1 MNTLSPSAAL
11 FLANVERIQQRLAH
25 ANNEISSG
33 KRINVASDEPDQI
46 ASLLQLRADLQ
57 RNTQIQA
64 NLVLA
69 STDVTT
75 ADNTLSAA
83 ASLLDLAIRLG
94 AQGANDTQTAST
106 RNAIAQQL
114 EALQAQMV
122 GFSQTQVLGR
132 YIFSGDQD
140 GSAAY
145 QLKLLP
151 PPDPANPPAPPV
163 DPATVTGVEKLSSFA
178 ATRQV
183 EDPAGGSFA
192 VSKTAQEI
200 FDSTNADG
208 TPAADNVF
216 AALNS
221 LRLALLTNSQSGIT
235 KAVDSLHA
243 ASAHLNDMLAFYG
256 TVANRITAANTFA
269 ESYGIQL
276 QTEISHTEDADAASA
291 ALEQAQAN
299 IQLQA
304 AFQMQGRMPTQ
315 TLFDFL
321 A

>member
-11 FLANVERIQQRLAH
+11 FLAHIERIQTRLAH
-25 ANNEISSG
+25 ANQEISSG

-46 ASLLQLRADLQ
+46 ANLLQLRADLQ

-69 STDVTT
+69 TTDVTT
-75 ADNTLSAA
+75 ADNTLSGAS
-83 ASLLDLAIRLG
+83 SLLDQAIRLG
-94 AQGANDTQTAST
+94 AQGANDTQTAGT
-106 RNAIAQQL
+106 RNAIALQV
-114 EALQAQMV
+114 AAIQAQMV
-122 GFSQTQVLGR
+122 SYSQTQVLGR

-140 GSAAY
+140 AATY

-151 PPDPANPPAPPV
+151 PPDAAAPPEPPV
-163 DPATVTGVEKLSSFA
+163 DPAIVTGVESLSSAA

-183 EDPAGGSFA
+183 EDPAGASFA
-192 VSKTAQEI
+192 AAKTAQEI
-200 FDSTNADG
+200 FDSANADG

-221 LRLALLTNSQSGIT
+221 LRLALLTNNQSGIA
-235 KAVDSLHA
+235 KSIDSLHS
-243 ASAHLNDMLAFYG
+243 ASTHLNDMLAFYG
-256 TVANRITAANTFA
+256 TVANRIAAADKFA
-269 ESYGIQL
+269 SKLSIQL
-276 QTEISHTEDADAASA
+276 ETEISQTEDADAPGA
-291 ALEQAQAN
+291 ALELAQAN